1 MDLTISTLALYF
13 SGTSVFSE
21 NKARSI
27 LSLEMNFFSSS
38 SSFVTSVKSVATAF
52 TGCFSGW
59 GAGADYTVL
68 TYVTL
73 TRVHGIVISC
83 MCV

>member
-27 LSLEMNFFSSS
+27 LSLEMNFFSSKS
-38 SSFVTSVKSVATAF
+38 SSVTSVPTTF

-73 TRVHGIVISC
+73 TRVQGIVISC